1 MDAVPTVIGMTA
13 SVVDT
18 AAPAARPVRR
28 IPGWVAPWP
37 LALTLLAVATAL
49 LTVWAVNSAS
59 ESEYYAA
66 IAVSMSQNPANFFFG
81 AFDPAGTVTLD
92 KIPGSYW
99 IPALFVALF
108 GYSTWTVVLPNA
120 LAAVA
125 TVVLVAVT
133 AKRLVSPTAGL
144 IAGAVAATTPIFIAV
159 SRSNQPE
166 TFFVLC
172 LALTGWA
179 AARALTTPSLGRLIV
194 TGVFI
199 ALAFQTYMLEA
210 WALWP
215 ALALGYLATRQPW
228 VRKLWHLAVAGVIS
242 LVASVTWIVIVA
254 LIPADQRP
262 YIGSTLT
269 NNPWE
274 MVFGYNG
281 LGRFSA
287 TADSSDYLSF
297 TPPFSGDASVVRLFN
312 EQLAGQIAW
321 LLPAAALG
329 VVVLWMLRFSR
340 ATTVFLAAWLVVFAA
355 MFSAV
360 AGMHQF
366 YTAALAVPVALLVG
380 LTFGVARRRN
390 VLWPQIAL
398 IAVAGVSAVAVSAWY
413 PGYSTVV
420 SIVQAVLAAGAIV
433 LLLAEKHRR
442 ELPRWVA
449 TVTAALALTLT
460 PAVWSAVTIAHPS
473 NINPVAGGVSEMGGS
488 MAGGAPGGGM
498 PGAGMSGGA
507 MPGNG
512 NGRPAGPGGMGQPPA
527 GSDGGTQTGAG
538 RPGANGTGA
547 AGGTQPGFGTRTD
560 GGGVGD
566 MGSAPGGASASPE
579 LISWLQARQGTA
591 DYLVAT
597 FGSQSAA
604 GIILATDGGSVLPI
618 GGFNLNDSVPTLERF
633 QALVADGS
641 LRYVLASE
649 TRGGGEAGSSSTAS
663 QIRTWV
669 EANCTTVS
677 DAPGSSVIYDCAS

>member
-1 MDAVPTVIGMTA
+1 MDAAPTVGVMTA
-13 SVVDT
+13 SVAPV
-18 AAPAARPVRR
+18 APAATRSIRLPRWW
-28 IPGWVAPWP
+28 GPWP
-37 LALTLLAVATAL
+37 LALTVLCVATAL
-49 LTVWAVNSAS
+49 LTMWAVDSAS

-66 IAVSMSQNPANFFFG
+66 IAVSMSQSPANFFFG

-92 KIPGSYW
+92 KIPGSFW
-99 IPALFVALF
+99 VPALFVALF

-125 TVVLVAVT
+125 TVVIVAFT
-133 AKRLVSPTAGL
+133 AKRLLSPTAGL
-144 IAGAVAATTPIFIAV
+144 LAGAVAATTPIFIAV

-179 AARALTTPSLGRLIV
+179 AARALTRPSLGRLIT
-194 TGVFI
+194 TGLFI

-215 ALALGYLATRQPW
+215 ALALGYLATAQPW
-228 VRKLWHLAVAGVIS
+228 VRKLWHLAVAGAIS
-242 LVASVTWIVIVA
+242 LAASVTWIVIVS

-287 TADSSDYLSF
+287 TSDSSDYLSF
-297 TPPFSGDASVVRLFN
+297 TPPFSGDASIVRLFN

-321 LLPAAALG
+321 LLPAAALA

-340 ATTVFLAAWLVVFAA
+340 AVTLFLAGWLVVFAA

-380 LTFGVARRRN
+380 LAVAAARRRG

-398 IAVAGVSAVAVSAWY
+398 LTLAAATAVLISVWY
-413 PGYSTVV
+413 PGYSSVV
-420 SIVQAVLAAGAIV
+420 SIVQAIVAAAAIV
-433 LLLAEKHRR
+433 MILAERHRHD
-442 ELPRWVA
+442 LPRWA
-449 TVTAALALTLT
+449 TTVVMTLALVLT
-460 PAVWSAVTIAHPS
+460 PAVWSVVTIAHPS
-473 NINPVAGGVSEMGGS
+473 NINPVAGGVSEMGAGPGGMTGGGPGGS
-488 MAGGAPGGGM
+488 MPGGSMPAGG
-498 PGAGMSGGA
+498 GA
-507 MPGNG
+507 
-512 NGRPAGPGGMGQPPA
+512 RPAGPGGAGQPPA
-527 GSDGGTQTGAG
+527 GSDG
-538 RPGANGTGA
+538 
-547 AGGTQPGFGTRTD
+547 
-560 GGGVGD
+560 
-566 MGSAPGGASASPE
+566 SAPGGAGRPDSGNTNSGTQQGGMPGGAGMSGGPGGASVSPE
-579 LISWLQARQGTA
+579 LITWLQARQQDA

-597 FGSQSAA
+597 FGAQSAA
-604 GIILATDGGSVLPI
+604 GIILATDGASVLPI
-618 GGFNLNDSVPTLERF
+618 GGFNLNDAVPTLEQF

-641 LRYVLASE
+641 LRYVLGSQA
-649 TRGGGEAGSSSTAS
+649 RGGSAEAGTSSTAS
-663 QIRTWV
+663 QILTWV
-669 EANCTTVS
+669 EENCSTVT
-677 DAPGSSVIYDCAS
+677 DAPGTSVVYDCAG